1 MAWFFLK
8 WKADIITLKM
18 KKKYKSIVK
27 EAIEAYSKGSDCFI
41 DMKASASFLDE
52 ILFLLEYQLK
62 IL

>member
-1 MAWFFLK
+1 
-8 WKADIITLKM
+8 M